1 MAVGELKWSSF
12 YGLYYNKQ
20 NLTYLL
26 SSTYFYL
33 FVNTAQNRKLAAD
46 VAPVMISKNGP
57 DARSDACTSWKLI
70 LVPRHPPECQ
80 KSIPLGAGIWC
91 FPYITELTYSLLA
104 SRLLCSGS
112 HLSFPLE
119 YNILRTVG
127 CVYVCVSNGLWHPTL
142 LPCKVLCGSKG
153 LVYFTITDKN
163 SSLMQAL
170 QGNTGLWIALV
181 SYLYERCPFYNSI
194 RYFFKFSAVW
204 TFWWTVSPILN
215 SLNNNYL
222 HC

>member
-1 MAVGELKWSSF
+1 MKQCIKVNKRRCGTAQCPHSVSFKVPQGIPRPSGGRFLLLSSHLYCFPISTAVGELKWSSF

-46 VAPVMISKNGP
+46 VAPVVISKNGP
-57 DARSDACTSWKLI
+57 DARSGARTSWKLI

-104 SRLLCSGS
+104 GRLL
-112 HLSFPLE
+112 
-119 YNILRTVG
+119 
-127 CVYVCVSNGLWHPTL
+127 
-142 LPCKVLCGSKG
+142 
-153 LVYFTITDKN
+153 
-163 SSLMQAL
+163 
-170 QGNTGLWIALV
+170 
-181 SYLYERCPFYNSI
+181 SYLG
-194 RYFFKFSAVW
+194 
-204 TFWWTVSPILN
+204 PICLF
-215 SLNNNYL
+215 
-222 HC
+222 H